1 MSKQK
6 ANKKRYKIWYYSL
19 AVCVVACFVAA
30 FGIFGTSP
38 GNKDTSDIVSKKPSE
53 NREVAAKVTNVP
65 DARKSAEKP
74 PLEATPQTP
83 DKAEEEITE
92 KIAGDTPDFSDN
104 VPFESKFILPANSD
118 IMKDYSD
125 GKFVYSKENGDYRIH
140 NGIDF
145 KGKSG
150 SPVVAIISGEV
161 TDIKTDPV
169 YGTVVE
175 INHGNKLTARYCG
188 ISKIT
193 VEKGFVVNQGD
204 SIGEISTIPS
214 EGDTP
219 HLHFETLIDGA
230 HEDPLAV
237 MGKADKAS

>member
-38 GNKDTSDIVSKKPSE
+38 ADKDTSDIVSTKPSE
-53 NREVAAKVTNVP
+53 NREVAAKANNVP
-65 DARKSAEKP
+65 DTRKSTTEK
-74 PLEATPQTP
+74 ATTTTTQASENTEP
-83 DKAEEEITE
+83 EVTE
-92 KIAGDTPDFSDN
+92 KIAGDILDFSNN
-104 VPFESKFILPANSD
+104 VPFESKFVLPANSD
-118 IMKDYSD
+118 ILKDYSN
-125 GKFVYSKENGDYRIH
+125 GEFVYSKENGDYRVH
-140 NGIDF
+140 NGVDF

-150 SPVVAIISGEV
+150 SPIVAIISGEV
-161 TDIKTDPV
+161 TDIIKDPV
-169 YGTVVE
+169 YGTIVE

-188 ISKIT
+188 VANVS

-204 SIGEISTIPS
+204 TIGEMTTIPT
-214 EGDTP
+214 EGNTP
-219 HLHFETLIDGA
+219 HIHFETLIDGA

-237 MGKADKAS
+237 MGNADKSN